1 MSYNTLFICVGGTG
15 TQVGTAIGTLYPL
28 LKSSRIAKSDDEY
41 SMFIMDKDTAG
52 DNYSYC
58 VGVLEKYKNIINF
71 KETKE
76 GEEKAPSFLPFEV
89 LPPYELHATL
99 YKDLQEKREKS
110 GGVPTDDCTV
120 MKLIGDNKA
129 VVELANMCWE
139 KEKRTESLTDGNNR
153 DPSRGS
159 IDSHVSLKYL
169 KQTSLFQKIKTLI
182 GTSTS
187 KGDIRIVIIAGITG
201 GMGASL
207 IVPLVE
213 ELKEFSNDDNLKKI
227 AEIRVDIV
235 AIGPY
240 FNIPSNSDGKE
251 VDNIGTS
258 SDSYHRAKDQ
268 IKELTELVETYKD
281 VNWNVYYVDVP
292 DDLDD
297 ICGTFNKNRANKRQT
312 HLVELMAALA
322 IFDLREYK
330 NGGHHQTLLEHK
342 KEKIDWDELAQGDKL
357 KPYARTLMK
366 LIVIVA
372 TELFP
377 RFSQKDEDL
386 KKDVFIKMYFR
397 KVEENILLIE
407 EIASKIKEWLI
418 NAIPYFNFWNDIRT
432 HFKFGK
438 NHNISIEF
446 FDKADMDSLE
456 TIFASVTNKA
466 DVSWEKKPLNKIPLC
481 KKTWMN
487 YVVAIKPSSKINE
500 ILDKKQTRAEA
511 MFSLI
516 LKDIYEVLKKEN

>member
-28 LKSSRIAKSDDEY
+28 LKASGIAKSDDEY
-41 SMFIMDKDTAG
+41 SMFIMDKDKDG
-52 DNYSYC
+52 DNYKYC
-58 VGVLEKYKNIINF
+58 KGVLEKYKNLINF

-89 LPPYELHATL
+89 LPPYELHEKL
-99 YKDLQEKREKS
+99 YKDLQEKRKDN
-110 GGVPTDDCTV
+110 GGVPIDDCNV
-120 MKLIGDNKA
+120 MKLIGDDKA
-129 VVELANMCWE
+129 VVELANMCWKE
-139 KEKRTESLTDGNNR
+139 KKRTESLTEGNNR

-169 KQTSLFQKIKTLI
+169 KETSLFQKIKNLI
-182 GTSTS
+182 DTSTS
-187 KGDIRIVIIAGITG
+187 EDIRIVIIAGITG
-201 GMGASL
+201 GMGSSL

-213 ELKEFSNDDNLKKI
+213 ELKEFSSDDNLKEI
-227 AEIRVDIV
+227 AKLRIDIV

-240 FNIPSNSDGKE
+240 FNIPTNPDGKA
-251 VDNIGTS
+251 VNDIGTS

-268 IKELTELVETYKD
+268 IKELTELFNKYDNIKC
-281 VNWNVYYVDVP
+281 VYYIDVP

-297 ICGTFNKNRANKRQT
+297 ICGDFKKNGAGKRHA
-312 HLVELMAALA
+312 HLVELMATLA
-322 IFDLREYK
+322 MLKLRECENRGAYK
-330 NGGHHQTLLEHK
+330 TYLGLEK
-342 KEKIDWDELAQGDKL
+342 GEKIDWDKLAQGNEL
-357 KPYARTLMK
+357 KPFARSLMK
-366 LIVIVA
+366 LIAIVA

-377 RFSQKDEDL
+377 RFSQKDADL
-386 KKDVFIKMYFR
+386 KKDVFIKMYFE

-407 EIASKIKEWLI
+407 KIASKIKEWLI

-438 NHNISIEF
+438 NRDITIDL
-446 FDKADMDSLE
+446 FDKDDMDSLE
-456 TIFASVTNKA
+456 TIFASVTNKP
-466 DVSWEKKPLNKIPLC
+466 DVSWGKKPLNKIPMC

-487 YVVAIKPSSKINE
+487 YVVAIKPSSKKINE
-500 ILDKKQTRAEA
+500 ILGKEQTQAEA

>member
-28 LKSSRIAKSDDEY
+28 LKASRIAKSDDEY

-89 LPPYELHATL
+89 LPPYELHAKL
-99 YKDLQEKREKS
+99 YNELQEKRVKN
-110 GGVPTDDCTV
+110 GGAPIDDCTV
-120 MKLIGDNKA
+120 MKLIGDDRA
-129 VVELANMCWE
+129 VVELANMCWK
-139 KEKRTESLTDGNNR
+139 KEKQTESLTDGNNR

-169 KQTSLFQKIKTLI
+169 KQTSFFEKIKNLI
-182 GTSTS
+182 GSS
-187 KGDIRIVIIAGITG
+187 ISIEDIRIVIIAGITG
-201 GMGASL
+201 GMGSSL

-213 ELKEFSNDDNLKKI
+213 ELKEFSNDNDLKKI
-227 AEIRVDIV
+227 AKLRIDIV

-240 FNIPSNSDGKE
+240 FNIPTNPNGKA

-268 IKELTELVETYKD
+268 IEELTELVETYKD

-297 ICGTFNKNRANKRQT
+297 ICGTFNKNRAEKRHA
-312 HLVELMAALA
+312 HLVELMAALVTLN
-322 IFDLREYK
+322 LREHK
-330 NGGHHQTLLEHK
+330 ISAHHQTLLEHK
-342 KEKIDWDELAQGDKL
+342 KEKIDWDDLAQGEKL
-357 KPYARTLMK
+357 KPFARSLMK
-366 LIVIVA
+366 LIAIVA

-377 RFSQKDEDL
+377 RFSQKDADL
-386 KKDVFIKMYFR
+386 KKDAFIKMYFE

-407 EIASKIKEWLI
+407 KIASKIKEWLI

-438 NHNISIEF
+438 NHDITIDF
-446 FDKADMDSLE
+446 FDKEDMDELE
-456 TIFASVTNKA
+456 AIFASVVNKP
-466 DVSWEKKPLNKIPLC
+466 DVSWKEGPLNKIPLC

-487 YVVAIKPSSKINE
+487 YVVAIKPSGKIGKE
-500 ILDKKQTRAEA
+500 QTEAEA